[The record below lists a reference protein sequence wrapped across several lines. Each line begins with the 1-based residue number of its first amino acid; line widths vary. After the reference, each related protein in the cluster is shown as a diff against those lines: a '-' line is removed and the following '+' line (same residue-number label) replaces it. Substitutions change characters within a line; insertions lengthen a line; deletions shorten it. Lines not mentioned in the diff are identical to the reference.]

1 MAFGVEAGMNPN
13 YEFINKRQDQLMDQS
28 QRICLLH
35 GYQMRKYSAWGRLI
49 DHCGDL
55 LITSGSWLKKA
66 SRAPVE
72 KNSMGIYTQN

>member
-1 MAFGVEAGMNPN
+1 MNPN
-13 YEFINKRQDQLMDQS
+13 YEFINKRQDQLLDQS
-28 QRICLLH
+28 QRIYLLRSF
-35 GYQMRKYSAWGRLI
+35 QMQKYSAWRRLI

-66 SRAPVE
+66 SRAPID